1 MEREISAALLYQVGK
16 GLLGS
21 KADELDEKVVQAVG
35 LLSAMGNAYA
45 VEKGIEC
52 DNVITDYRSL
62 TVSFMQG
69 DRVIDSFTVT
79 RQDIAT
85 PQKWHN
91 RLLKQCGK
99 EIPKD

>member
-1 MEREISAALLYQVGK
+1 MEREMSAALLYQMGK
-16 GLLGS
+16 DLLGS
-21 KADELDEKVVQAVG
+21 KADEVDEKVVQVVG
-35 LLSAMGNAYA
+35 LLGAMGNVYA
-45 VEKGIEC
+45 SEKRIQC

-85 PQKWHN
+85 PQKWHD